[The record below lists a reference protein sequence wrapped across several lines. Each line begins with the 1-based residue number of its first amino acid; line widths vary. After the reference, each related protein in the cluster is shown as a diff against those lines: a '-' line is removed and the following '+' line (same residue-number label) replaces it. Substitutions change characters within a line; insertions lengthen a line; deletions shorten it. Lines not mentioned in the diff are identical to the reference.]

1 MAVTPAI
8 LLVFLALIF
17 AVASLV
23 PPWPGHHLLAVA
35 VILLAVA
42 GLAGVVV
49 HP

>member
-1 MAVTPAI
+1 MPVTAAT
-8 LLVFLALIF
+8 LLVILALIF

-35 VILLAVA
+35 VILVSVA
-42 GLAGVVV
+42 MLAGVAV